1 MRTFDSISI
10 RRAGPADA
18 EALSRLAGLDSKR
31 LPAGDHLIADVE
43 GAPWAAVSV
52 QTGEV
57 VADPFLPT
65 AHVAELLRLRV
76 ERLYGGVRGRTGRA
90 RPLARRLAAIRP
102 LG

>member
-18 EALSRLAGLDSKR
+18 EALRRLAALDSKR
-31 LPAGDHLIADVE
+31 LQAGDHLIADVE
-43 GAPWAAVSV
+43 GAPWAAVSI
-52 QTGEV
+52 QTGEI

-65 AHVAELLRLRV
+65 AHVADLLRLRA
-76 ERLYGGVRGRTGRA
+76 ERMYGGVRRRARGA
-90 RPLARRLAAIRP
+90 RPLARRLSAIRP